1 MLNLDEQIGAMGTIM
16 VVAGLAGSLIGG
28 ILLDKFKKYKLTTLV
43 TYIFSL
49 AFMALFTYM
58 VDFENLQLDFFFIG
72 ALGECPALYRSFKM
86 CFRFFHDWLL
96 ANWFRIWRRDH
107 IPRVRGIVLRTFKLC
122 GSSFW
127 PASYWGL

>member
-1 MLNLDEQIGAMGTIM
+1 MLKLDEQIGAMGTIM

-49 AFMALFTYM
+49 VFMVLFTYM

-72 ALGECPALYRSFKM
+72 ALGEST
-86 CFRFFHDWLL
+86 FRFLS
-96 ANWFRIWRRDH
+96 R
-107 IPRVRGIVLRTFKLC
+107 FKIQL
-122 GSSFW
+122 
-127 PASYWGL
+127 